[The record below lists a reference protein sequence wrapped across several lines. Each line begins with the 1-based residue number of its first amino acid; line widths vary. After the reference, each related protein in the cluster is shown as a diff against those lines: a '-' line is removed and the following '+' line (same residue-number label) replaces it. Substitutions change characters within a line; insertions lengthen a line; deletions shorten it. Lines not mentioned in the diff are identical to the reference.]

1 MLTELLLL
9 GGASLL
15 GKAALDNPE
24 KAKEVVTDLAN
35 RAQEQAKRQQAENE
49 RKAAA
54 QLQEDINTARSLYRQ
69 GCSCSNCNWC
79 NDNHYCDNCL
89 SDFYDERTYNVD
101 KKYGVGVCPEWEKKI
116 YF

>member
-9 GGASLL
+9 GGAALL

-101 KKYGVGVCPEWEKKI
+101 KNTE
-116 YF
+116 